1 MLLITGIVFEES
13 KRRQREI
20 YIGGEGRRGDIC
32 DVCMYDMYVRKVMMI
47 MMDEHDGVR
56 MCVLAVWLD

>member
-47 MMDEHDGVR
+47 DQGNI
-56 MCVLAVWLD
+56 LPLTS